1 MSVSRP
7 SRACIMPLLGRFRT
21 TLLSRRFLPLFVTQA
36 LSALLDNLYRN
47 AAVLLILFSD
57 PRAGASLVPLA
68 GLLFTLP
75 FVLGSAAAGTIAD
88 SHDKAWLIRWNRVS
102 EFALSLAAA
111 AALIFGGATALLA
124 VLFGFGVQACFFG
137 PLKYAI
143 LPQLLDPSELPRG
156 NGWVAAATFIAIVLG
171 TLIGGGLVALPQGNL
186 WAAAGCVLISATGLC
201 AALLVPPA
209 PPSGHAPVHWHVL
222 RENRRLLAAVLAEP
236 ALRAPALGISWF
248 WVLGSVMLA
257 EVPVVAARNLAAD
270 ATVATLLLTVV
281 PVGLA
286 LGALLAGRFA
296 DPGRRLAFAAAGVS
310 LFLLDFALATSA
322 APHWANAA
330 RMLADMRG
338 WRLAGDLLAASVCGG
353 IFVLPLNVALQA
365 RAQPTRRARVIG
377 ANNVLNALAIV
388 GAGAVAAMLPLLGLS
403 APAIILL
410 LALGNLVVAWG
421 WWR

>member
-1 MSVSRP
+1 M
-7 SRACIMPLLGRFRT
+7 M
-21 TLLSRRFLPLFVTQA
+21 LLSRRFLPLFVTQA

-47 AAVLLILFSD
+47 AAVLLILFAD

-75 FVLGSAAAGTIAD
+75 FVLGSAAAGSIAD

-111 AALIFGGATALLA
+111 AALVDGSATALLA

-143 LPQLLDPSELPRG
+143 LPQLLAPAELARG

-171 TLIGGGLVALPQGNL
+171 TLIGGGLVALPHGNL
-186 WAAAGCVLISATGLC
+186 FAAAGCVATSAIGLG
-201 AALLVPPA
+201 AAFMVPPA
-209 PPSGHAPVHWHVL
+209 PPSGRATVQWRLL
-222 RENRRLLAAVLAEP
+222 RANRELLAAVLADP

-257 EVPVVAARNLAAD
+257 EVPVIAARDLAAD
-270 ATVATLLLTVV
+270 PTVATLLLAVV

-286 LGALLAGRFA
+286 LGALVAGRIA
-296 DPGRRLAFAAAGVS
+296 DPRRLLSWAAAWVS
-310 LFLLDFALATSA
+310 AFLLDFAFVAA
-322 APHWANAA
+322 GAPHFATAA
-330 RMLADMRG
+330 RMLADPRG
-338 WRLAGDLLAASVCGG
+338 WRLAGDLMAASVCAGM
-353 IFVLPLNVALQA
+353 FVLPLSVALQA
-365 RAQPTRRARVIG
+365 RAAPSRRARVIG

-388 GAGAVAAMLPLLGLS
+388 GAGAVAAGLPLLGLS
-403 APAIILL
+403 APAIIAL
-410 LALGNLVVAWG
+410 LAAGNLAVAWR
-421 WWR
+421 WRR